1 MVTWRLPLNGNEVQ
15 CALPTFSTGGRHEN
29 NVINWYVWLLVKPA
43 SLQLENT
50 VCSRILRQ
58 VQPILPLQTRRHE
71 APSQEVVTP
80 PKLEGR
86 FFGSGQRDEH
96 VRLESVDTAP
106 LHVPS
111 LNTHHNIQVLFFFFC
126 HVRHAGHRVSL
137 LHIWKQTLWHH
148 WPEGMSTL
156 AMGTVVLFRTSKME
170 PNGSRTAPLKLKP
183 KMASTTR
190 LYASSMT
197 AAWSH

>member
-111 LNTHHNIQVLFFFFC
+111 LNTHHNIQVLFFFLSCASHRASCFFTA
-126 HVRHAGHRVSL
+126 HLKTNTLTPLTWRDVHAGYGHRSL
-137 LHIWKQTLWHH
+137 IQNLQDGTKWFSHCPFKAEAKDGVHH
-148 WPEGMSTL
+148 Q
-156 AMGTVVLFRTSKME
+156 VV
-170 PNGSRTAPLKLKP
+170 
-183 KMASTTR
+183 R
-190 LYASSMT
+190 LINDRGLIT
-197 AAWSH
+197 